1 MPHVRFC
8 CECGVK
14 RLYCW
19 TTALSHSILCYR
31 SHSTFLILTILLL
44 ILFDTMNLKCRF
56 SLINANDFPVH
67 SRGVSIG
74 QPLTSSP
81 TSFPFVPSVS
91 CKTGPASQD
100 IFVGRS
106 CKCTKATA
114 VRFLPQSDFLAETS
128 DNPSLTCFQCQCTPL
143 LSNWLK
149 TIKYYTVIWRRLI
162 IV

>member
-1 MPHVRFC
+1 M
-8 CECGVK
+8 G
-14 RLYCW
+14 
-19 TTALSHSILCYR
+19 
-31 SHSTFLILTILLL
+31 TILLL
-44 ILFDTMNLKCRF
+44 ILFDTTNLKCRF

-100 IFVGRS
+100 IFMADRASAQRRPLFGFCHNLISWQRH
-106 CKCTKATA
+106 
-114 VRFLPQSDFLAETS
+114 QTS

-149 TIKYYTVIWRRLI
+149 TIKYYTVI
-162 IV
+162 